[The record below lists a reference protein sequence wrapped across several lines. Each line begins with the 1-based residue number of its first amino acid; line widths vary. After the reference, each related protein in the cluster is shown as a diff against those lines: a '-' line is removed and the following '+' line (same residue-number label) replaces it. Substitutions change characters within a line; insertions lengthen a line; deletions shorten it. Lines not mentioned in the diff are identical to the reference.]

1 MTLNNN
7 GSSAD
12 VNSWNLRPATSSNF
26 PLGIPSRAGQV
37 QSEDAQYNTN
47 KVEALLPKNSDKII
61 HALHAQPQYSIG
73 ITAILPRQ
81 FLR

>member
-7 GSSAD
+7 VSSAD
-12 VNSWNLRPATSSNF
+12 VNSWKFRPDTTSNF
-26 PLGIPSRAGQV
+26 PLGIQSRAGQV

-73 ITAILPRQ
+73 TTVILLRQ
-81 FLR
+81 LLR